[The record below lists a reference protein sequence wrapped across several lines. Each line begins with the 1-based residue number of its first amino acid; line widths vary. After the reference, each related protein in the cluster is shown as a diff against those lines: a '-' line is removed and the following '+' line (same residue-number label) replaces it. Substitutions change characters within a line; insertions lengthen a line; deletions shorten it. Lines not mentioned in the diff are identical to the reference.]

1 MPKQNKFKTYYAFS
15 LAWELGFVIIVQ
27 ISLSIFIGIKIDQFT
42 NLSPIFLIIF
52 SLLGIVTTTYSVYHV
67 LKPII
72 HND

>member
-15 LAWELGFVIIVQ
+15 LVWELGFVIIVP
-27 ISLSIFIGIKIDQFT
+27 IGLSIFIGIKMDQFT

-52 SLLGIVTTTYSVYHV
+52 SFLGIATAIYSVYHI

-72 HND
+72 HDD